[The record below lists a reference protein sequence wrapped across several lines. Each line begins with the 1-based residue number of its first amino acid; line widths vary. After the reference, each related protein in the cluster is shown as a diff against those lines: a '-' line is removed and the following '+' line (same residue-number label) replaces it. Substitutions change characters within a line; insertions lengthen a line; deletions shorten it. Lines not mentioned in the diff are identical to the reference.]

1 MKDRVKEVF
10 VGIDVAKASHAVA
23 LAESGRSGE
32 VRIFGTI
39 SATPEAVRRLVT
51 KLSKNYER
59 LCFCY
64 EAGPTGYGLYRQ
76 LMELGHECIVI
87 APSLTPVR
95 AGDRIKT
102 DRRDAVRLA
111 RLFRAGELTAI
122 WVPDATHEA
131 MRDLVRAR
139 QSAVE
144 DLRCK
149 RQMISSLMLKHGRS
163 YPGKKTWGAR
173 HQRWLQQQKF
183 DHPGHQIAL
192 QEMVLAER
200 HARERVDRLMTA
212 IGDLVPGW
220 SLGGAVEALQSL
232 RGVALIGAVT
242 FMTEVGDVRRFDH
255 PRQLMAFLGL
265 VPSEHSTG
273 MSTRRGS
280 ITKAGNARVRRT
292 LVEGAWAYR
301 WAPRIGVKQF
311 YQHRKVSSEIQD
323 IAWKAQSRLTGRYRR
338 LTKRGKKSTVVTTA
352 IARELVGFMWDIA
365 RRSMPTEEKL
375 NSA

>member
-1 MKDRVKEVF
+1 MKDQVKEVF

-95 AGDRIKT
+95 SGDRIKT

-212 IGDLVPGW
+212 IEELVPGW

-242 FMTEVGDVRRFDH
+242 FMTEVGDVRRFEH

-265 VPSEHSTG
+265 VPSEYSTG
-273 MSTRRGS
+273 MKTQRGG

-292 LVEGAWAYR
+292 LIEGAWAYR
-301 WAPRIGVKQF
+301 WAPRVGAQKL
-311 YQHRKVSSEIQD
+311 YQHRKVSAEIQD

-338 LTKRGKKSTVVTTA
+338 LTKAGKKSTVATTA
-352 IARELVGFMWDIA
+352 VARELVGFMWDIA
-365 RRSMPTEEKL
+365 RRSMPTEV
-375 NSA
+375 